1 MKKSALYT
9 RTGDK
14 GTTSLVD
21 GTRVAKNSARIE
33 AYGTVDE
40 LNSFI
45 GVLIA
50 SDPLTADDRTLLT
63 DIQARLFDIGSYLAA
78 GNEEMTLRLTP
89 RLDASLATLEQTID
103 ALDAEVPALRCFVLP
118 QGVASAAA
126 AHLARAVARR
136 AERRILDFSN
146 EVDPAVL
153 RYINRLSDYLFI
165 LSRHCNFIAGIG
177 DIPWTAAIHNS

>member
-21 GTRVAKNSARIE
+21 GSRVAKNSPRIE

-45 GVLIA
+45 GMLIA
-50 SDPLTADDRTLLT
+50 SDPLTDDDRLLLS

-78 GNEEMTLRLTP
+78 GNEDMTRRLTP
-89 RLDASLATLEQTID
+89 QLDASLVALEHTID
-103 ALDAEVPALRCFVLP
+103 ALDAEVPALRSFVLP

-126 AHLARAVARR
+126 AHVARAVARR

-146 EVDPAVL
+146 DIDPAVL

-165 LSRHCNFIAGIG
+165 LSRHCNFMAGVG
-177 DIPWTAAIHNS
+177 DICWKASSNS

>member
-9 RTGDK
+9 RTGDN
-14 GTTSLVD
+14 GMTSLVD
-21 GTRVAKNSARIE
+21 GSRVAKNSPRIE

-45 GVLIA
+45 GMLIA
-50 SDPLTADDRTLLT
+50 SDPLTDDDRRLLT

-78 GNEEMTLRLTP
+78 GNEDMTRRLTP
-89 RLDASLATLEQTID
+89 QLDASLATLEHTID
-103 ALDAEVPALRCFVLP
+103 ALDAEVPALRSFVLP
-118 QGVASAAA
+118 QGVASATA
-126 AHLARAVARR
+126 AHVARAVARR

-146 EVDPAVL
+146 DIDPAVL

-165 LSRHCNFIAGIG
+165 LSRHCNFMAGVG
-177 DIPWTAAIHNS
+177 DICWKASSNS